1 MNKDENNVV
10 IGPKI
15 LKEIF
20 EELLDQ
26 EEELS
31 QDPELKSKIRIKAEN
46 IINLM
51 YLHNLDEDN
60 QIKKQISQIIEEGE

>member
-60 QIKKQISQIIEEGE
+60 QIKKRISQIIEEVE

>member
-46 IINLM
+46 IINLI

-60 QIKKQISQIIEEGE
+60 QIKKRISQIIEEVE